1 MSHLLPA
8 DPNRPELE
16 LLVRRWTLPEE
27 RRANVLEL
35 LAAHDTGGTACLLPS
50 DAPTAPSGWGAA
62 AQLLPKPGVGHSIPP
77 TPLLLC
83 RDGDVTYLQS
93 WRFFQAENT
102 IAVQLLAR
110 AFRPAPF
117 LTKTVDEL
125 LALLGDKEVNVQQR
139 KAIARAL
146 EKSMAIITGGPGTG
160 KTHTL
165 ARLLALL
172 LIDQPTARLIIRLAA
187 PTGKAADRMRDAIK
201 LAITGLGER
210 FASIE
215 GELSRTSTGACTL
228 HTLLGFN
235 PGTGRCRY
243 NQETPLRCDVL
254 IVDECSMVDTL
265 LWQTLLTA
273 LPPTTRLIL
282 LGDPNQLES
291 VEAGDVLG
299 TLVRSDRDGHPSPLG
314 PVWVELTESM
324 RFHKRVAIG
333 ELATVIVRR
342 NISEA
347 KALLQRNRLMADLDL
362 APPHGLV
369 WLGEHQNRFRWEA
382 LPNVVRQ
389 ALAAV
394 GSAETPEAGLAA
406 LDCVRVLTA
415 QREHSMGA
423 AGLNAAIHQQL
434 EAKLGQPRKPNQ
446 PIIINRNDPET
457 GLKNGSVG
465 LIMDFNGAR
474 TAYFPDAAG
483 GPKFT
488 QFVISQLPDYSPAW
502 AMTIHR
508 SQGSEFK
515 HVVVVLPIETSRL
528 ATCEL
533 VYTAI
538 TRAQECV
545 YVWGSLATIENALDP
560 RPRRGSLL
568 EQRLRDPISSN
579 RQNQMAPRLTT
590 P

>member
-1 MSHLLPA
+1 MSSLHPA

-16 LLVRRWTLPEE
+16 LLVRRWNLPEE
-27 RRANVLEL
+27 RRASVLEL
-35 LAAHDTGGTACLLPS
+35 LAAQDKGGTACPLPS
-50 DAPTAPSGWGAA
+50 DAPTDPSRWGTA
-62 AQLLPKPGVGHSIPP
+62 AQLIPKPGVGNSVTP

-83 RDGDVTYLQS
+83 REGDVTYLQS
-93 WRFFQAENT
+93 WRFFQAEST
-102 IAVQLLAR
+102 IAAHLLAR
-110 AFRPAPF
+110 ATRPAPS
-117 LTKTVDEL
+117 LIKTADDL
-125 LALLGDKEVNVQQR
+125 LSLLGDNEINARQR
-139 KAIARAL
+139 EAIARAL
-146 EKSMAIITGGPGTG
+146 GKSLTIITGGPGTG

-172 LIDQPTARLIIRLAA
+172 LIDQPNARPIIRLAA

-201 LAITGLGER
+201 IAIAGIGEK
-210 FASIE
+210 FASIAS
-215 GELSRTSTGACTL
+215 ELSRAAAGACTL

-235 PGTGRCRY
+235 SGTGRCRY
-243 NQETPLRCDVL
+243 NEETPLSCHVL
-254 IVDECSMVDTL
+254 ILDECSMVDTL
-265 LWQTLLTA
+265 LWRSLLTA
-273 LPPTTRLIL
+273 LPPATRLIL

-299 TLVRSDRDGHPSPLG
+299 TLVRSDRSGQPSPLE

-324 RFHKRVAIG
+324 RFNKRVAIG
-333 ELATVIVRR
+333 ELASAIVQRKINDAKSLLER
-342 NISEA
+342 NE
-347 KALLQRNRLMADLDL
+347 LLSDLDV
-362 APPHGLV
+362 APLHGLV
-369 WLGEHQNRFRWEA
+369 WLGEHQNRFRWET

-394 GSAETPEAGLAA
+394 GTANTPEAGLAA

-415 QREHSMGA
+415 HREHGMGV
-423 AGLNAAIHQQL
+423 AGLNAAIQKHL
-434 EAKLGQPRKPNQ
+434 EKEFGLTRKPNQ

-465 LIMDFNGAR
+465 LLMDCNGVR
-474 TAYFPDAAG
+474 TAFFPGAAG
-483 GPKFT
+483 GPNIT

-515 HVVVVLPIETSRL
+515 HVVVVLPIETSPL

-538 TRAQECV
+538 TRTQECA
-545 YVWGSLATIENALDP
+545 YVWGSLTTIEKALES
-560 RPRRGSLL
+560 RPRRGTLL
-568 EQRLRDPISSN
+568 EQRLRDSI
-579 RQNQMAPRLTT
+579 
-590 P
+590 

>member
-1 MSHLLPA
+1 MSRPVPA
-8 DPNRPELE
+8 DSNRPELE
-16 LLVRRWTLPEE
+16 LLVRRWNLPEE
-27 RRANVLEL
+27 RRASVLEL
-35 LAAHDTGGTACLLPS
+35 LAAHDKGSTACPLPT
-50 DAPTAPSGWGAA
+50 DAPTDPSSWGAA
-62 AQLLPKPGVGHSIPP
+62 AQLLPKPDLGRSITP

-93 WRFFQAENT
+93 WRFFQAEST
-102 IAVQLLAR
+102 IAAQLLAR
-110 AFRPAPF
+110 ATRRAPS
-117 LTKTVDEL
+117 LTKTPSDL
-125 LALLGDKEVNVQQR
+125 LSLLGDSEINTRQR
-139 KAIARAL
+139 EAIARAL
-146 EKSMAIITGGPGTG
+146 GKSLAIITGGPGTG

-172 LIDQPTARLIIRLAA
+172 LIDQPTARPIIRLAA

-210 FASIE
+210 FASIA
-215 GELSRTSTGACTL
+215 GELSRASTGACTL

-243 NQETPLRCDVL
+243 NEETPLRCDVL

-265 LWQTLLTA
+265 QWRSLLTA
-273 LPPTTRLIL
+273 LSPATRLIL

-299 TLVRSDRDGHPSPLG
+299 TLVRSGSNGQPSPLE

-324 RFHKRVAIG
+324 RFNKRVAIG
-333 ELATVIVRR
+333 ELASAVVHRKIH
-342 NISEA
+342 EA
-347 KALLQRNRLMADLDL
+347 KALLERNRLMADLDV

-369 WLGEHQNRFRWEA
+369 WLGDHQNRFRWEP

-394 GSAETPEAGLAA
+394 GSAETAEAGLAA

-415 QREHSMGA
+415 HREHGMGA
-423 AGLNAAIHQQL
+423 AGLNAAIQKHL
-434 EAKLGQPRKPNQ
+434 EKEFGPTRKPNQ

-465 LIMDFNGAR
+465 LLMDCNGVR
-474 TAYFPDAAG
+474 TAFFPGAAG
-483 GPKFT
+483 GLKIT
-488 QFVISQLPDYSPAW
+488 QFIISRLPDYSPAW

-515 HVVVVLPIETSRL
+515 HVVVVLPVETSPL

-545 YVWGSLATIENALDP
+545 YVWGSLTTMEKALES

-568 EQRLRDPISSN
+568 EQRLRLSV
-579 RQNQMAPRLTT
+579 
-590 P
+590 